1 MNHIDSGIYAVA
13 LMLAML
19 LMLELGRRLAIR
31 RMAADPSGAREGL
44 TALEGAVF
52 GLMGLLVAFSFSG
65 AATRFDQRRQLV
77 VQEANDIGTAYLRVS
92 LLPEA
97 AQPAMRDYFRRY
109 LDLRMIAYR
118 RASSN
123 LAEAL
128 AAHQESTQ
136 IQGKMWS
143 LAIEA
148 TRDNSSPQTTIL
160 FLPALN
166 QMFDTSTT
174 QFMAAKI
181 HPPWIIFIMLVVLAL
196 ASSLLAGYDMPGG
209 KRRSW
214 IHTVSFAGIMAISVY
229 VILDLEFP
237 RLGLIRIDD
246 VDQALLQVRDGMK

>member
-1 MNHIDSGIYAVA
+1 
-13 LMLAML
+13 
-19 LMLELGRRLAIR
+19 
-31 RMAADPSGAREGL
+31 
-44 TALEGAVF
+44 
-52 GLMGLLVAFSFSG
+52 
-65 AATRFDQRRQLV
+65 LV

-160 FLPALN
+160 LLPALN